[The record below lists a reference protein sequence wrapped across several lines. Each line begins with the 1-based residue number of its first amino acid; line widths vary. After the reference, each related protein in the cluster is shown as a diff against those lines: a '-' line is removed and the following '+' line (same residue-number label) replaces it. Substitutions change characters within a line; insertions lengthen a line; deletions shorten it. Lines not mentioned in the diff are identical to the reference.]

1 MQENEELYQE
11 IREISERL
19 SVVATK
25 MEQADA
31 TPARMHGELMP
42 KDLFDVEL
50 CADLFK
56 ALSNNDRLRI
66 LRSLGQD
73 SSYFAQLSQ
82 LTGLDNSPLRFHL
95 TVLKEVNLIAQ
106 ERFRGK
112 YMITKLGRQALAMA
126 SYFYMNMQKQEM
138 HEHE

>member
-1 MQENEELYQE
+1 MQENGE
-11 IREISERL
+11 IYLEIKAISDRL
-19 SVVATK
+19 SEVATK
-25 MEQADA
+25 IGQTDTAQDLPYDEGV
-31 TPARMHGELMP
+31 PIELI
-42 KDLFDVEL
+42 DVEL

-56 ALSNNDRLRI
+56 ALSNDDRLRI

-95 TVLKEVNLIAQ
+95 TVLKEVNLINQ

-112 YMITKLGRQALAMA
+112 YMITRLGRQALAMA
-126 SYFYMNMQKQEM
+126 SYFYINMQKQGV